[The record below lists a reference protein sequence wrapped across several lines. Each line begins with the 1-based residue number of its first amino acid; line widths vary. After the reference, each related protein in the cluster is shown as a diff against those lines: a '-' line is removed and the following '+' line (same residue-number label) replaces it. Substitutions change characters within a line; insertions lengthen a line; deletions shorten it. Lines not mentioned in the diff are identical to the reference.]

1 MVEQGTHK
9 PLVAGSIPAPGTK
22 FLSEVERNLSA
33 EASAKVTKTS
43 VAGASFLLPS
53 ATFVSFVCFVG
64 NSSSYDLVILAAGM
78 GSRFGG
84 LKQVQ
89 PVGPHG
95 ELIIEYS
102 IFDALRA
109 GFDRLVLVIR
119 KDIEADFRATIGRRL
134 ESRIA
139 VEYVFQELTDVPAA
153 HRAHAGARTKPWG
166 TGHAVLAAREV
177 VKRPFAVINADDFY
191 GAAGYRALATH
202 FAGSS
207 DYALVGYPLRQTL
220 SEHGS
225 VSRGVCA
232 VDAAGRLKN
241 ITELTKI
248 EQTAAGVRYLDSAG
262 VAQPLTGDETVSV
275 NFWGF
280 TPAVLPQLQSLFE
293 DFLVARSADPKA
305 EFYLPTAISDLN
317 ERGAANVA
325 LLRSESAWF
334 GITYREDLPGAMQ
347 AVRDLVA
354 AGRYPAPLWG

>member
-1 MVEQGTHK
+1 
-9 PLVAGSIPAPGTK
+9 
-22 FLSEVERNLSA
+22 
-33 EASAKVTKTS
+33 
-43 VAGASFLLPS
+43 
-53 ATFVSFVCFVG
+53 
-64 NSSSYDLVILAAGM
+64 M

-134 ESRIA
+134 ESRMA
-139 VEYVFQELTDVPAA
+139 VEYVFQELDDLPGVA
-153 HRAHAGARTKPWG
+153 RASSLPTRTKPWG
-166 TGHAVLAAREV
+166 TGHAVLAARDV

-191 GAAGYRALATH
+191 GASGYRALAAH
-202 FAGSS
+202 FAASR

-232 VDAAGRLKN
+232 VDAAGRLKH

-248 EQTAAGVRYLDSAG
+248 EQTATGVRYLDGAG
-262 VAQPLTGDETVSV
+262 AAQPLTGDETVSV

-280 TPAVLPQLQSLFE
+280 TPALLPQLQALFAE
-293 DFLVARSADPKA
+293 FLAARGADPKA

-334 GITYREDLPGAMQ
+334 GITYREDLPTAMS
-347 AVRDLVA
+347 AVRELVA
-354 AGRYPAPLWG
+354 AGQYPAPLWS